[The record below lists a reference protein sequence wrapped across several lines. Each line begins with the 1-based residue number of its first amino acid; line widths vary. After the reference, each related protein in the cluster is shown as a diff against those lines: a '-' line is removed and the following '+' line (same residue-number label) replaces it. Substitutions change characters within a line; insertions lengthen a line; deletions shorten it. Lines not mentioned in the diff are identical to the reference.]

1 MLNSNEKAY
10 EYYRMIN
17 PIEHAKTREE
27 AKKYKDILYI
37 RVLGFNKKGQN
48 YLKQIK
54 KDINIPI
61 ITKVSDSNNE
71 RLLLEQKV
79 TNIFSLILDNDS
91 ITKEEYQSFPI
102 IKD

>member
-1 MLNSNEKAY
+1 MFVHILCSFTK
-10 EYYRMIN
+10 
-17 PIEHAKTREE
+17 EE

-71 RLLLEQKV
+71 MLLLEQKV